1 MSYNMM
7 IGYEIYDRFTMEHF
21 TLRQRMTLT
30 TKIYCSL
37 PCGIFFKRD
46 QDQELFNSKKPL
58 RFWTQMPK
66 SDFQMLCIFGCIYL
80 FQFKI
85 VRVV

>member
-30 TKIYCSL
+30 TKIYCSRL
-37 PCGIFFKRD
+37 YLYGPTKKMTCGCQR
-46 QDQELFNSKKPL
+46 ERKPRL
-58 RFWTQMPK
+58 A
-66 SDFQMLCIFGCIYL
+66 
-80 FQFKI
+80 
-85 VRVV
+85 

>member
-7 IGYEIYDRFTMEHF
+7 IGYEIYDRFTIEDF

-37 PCGIFFKRD
+37 PYLHLHIFRFFIINCHYCQCQNTEKD
-46 QDQELFNSKKPL
+46 QTIN
-58 RFWTQMPK
+58 
-66 SDFQMLCIFGCIYL
+66 
-80 FQFKI
+80 
-85 VRVV
+85 